1 MPTLPFVRNQSIQ
14 LILIAVL
21 FLSQY
26 LGGTNGNIFSDLLQ
40 PEGNKD
46 SSTIS
51 LSKYN
56 ELEAKYAAL
65 EEKYKT
71 LESNLKLECSS
82 EIQLLKDHH
91 GDEKRE
97 LEEKNNDIQY
107 LLEEE
112 KILGKEKER
121 KIHEDM
127 ARRAAEDLDIIATRF
142 LSQTKKRIIDEA
154 DKKATVVAGAM
165 ERCKFMESVLK
176 DADDISEARRA
187 LKLQI

>member
-1 MPTLPFVRNQSIQ
+1 MPTLSFVRNQYTQ

-26 LGGTNGNIFSDLLQ
+26 PRGANGNIFSDILQ
-40 PEGNKD
+40 KEGNKD

-56 ELEAKYAAL
+56 ELEAKYTAL

-91 GDEKRE
+91 GAEKRE

-154 DKKATVVAGAM
+154 DKKATVVASAM